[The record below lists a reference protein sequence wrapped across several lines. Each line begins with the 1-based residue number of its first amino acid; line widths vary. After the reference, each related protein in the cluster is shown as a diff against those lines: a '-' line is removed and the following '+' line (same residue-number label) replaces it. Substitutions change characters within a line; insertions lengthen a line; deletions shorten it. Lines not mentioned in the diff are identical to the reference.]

1 MHQDR
6 QALVLRIVVEKY
18 IRTHEPV
25 ASGSVVKEFP
35 VPISSATIRNDMAAL
50 EREGYLVEPHPSA
63 GRVPTDKAYRSFVD
77 SLGPAPAPAAQSR
90 ALKSALSSSS
100 SLEEGIEEAVKFLA
114 GATGQVAVGIAPPI
128 SSLSL
133 HRLEIVGKDPLT
145 VILISENG
153 QVEKAGME
161 NPRLSK
167 EEIAEEVERINR
179 ELSGSPISSLGL
191 KIASLPA
198 SNPKEE
204 KFLEALSESME
215 FGSPSKRE
223 VYVYGVNLAYRE
235 IGRDFLAPLL
245 DALEEQIALIR
256 LMASISREGMGVA
269 IGSEIQSD
277 SFSHFSVL
285 SARYGTECWEALIGS
300 IGNTYMDYPCAISSL
315 RGVAECLSDFASQ
328 QFPSNPIDGSF
339 NGE

>member
-6 QALVLRIVVEKY
+6 QELVLKIVVEQY

-25 ASGSVVKEFP
+25 ASGSVVKKFP
-35 VPISSATIRNDMAAL
+35 IPISSATIRNDMAAL
-50 EREGYLVEPHPSA
+50 EREGFLMEPHPSA
-63 GRVPTDKAYRSFVD
+63 GRVPTDRGYRNFVD
-77 SLGPAPAPAAQSR
+77 SLSISSAPDAQRR
-90 ALKSALSSSS
+90 ALKGILSASSG
-100 SLEEGIEEAVKFLA
+100 LEEGIEEAVKFLA
-114 GATGQVAVGIAPPI
+114 ASTGQVAVGVAPPI

-133 HRLEIVGKDPLT
+133 HRLEVVGKDPLT
-145 VILISENG
+145 VILISDNG

-161 NPRLSK
+161 NPGLSK
-167 EEIAEEVERINR
+167 EEIEKEVEKINR
-179 ELSGSPISSLGL
+179 ELAGSPISSLGR
-191 KIASLPA
+191 KVAAIPPSG
-198 SNPKEE
+198 PKEE

-215 FGSPSKRE
+215 FGSQAKRE
-223 VYVYGVNLAYRE
+223 VYVYGVNLAYR
-235 IGRDFLAPLL
+235 GMSGDFLAPLL

-269 IGSEIQSD
+269 IGSETQSD
-277 SFSHFSVL
+277 SLSHVSIL
-285 SARYGTECWEALIGS
+285 SARYGTEEWEALIGS

-328 QFPSNPIDGSF
+328 QFPSNPSDGSF

>member
-6 QALVLRIVVEKY
+6 QALVLKIVVEKY

-25 ASGSVVKEFP
+25 ASGSVVREFP

-77 SLGPAPAPAAQSR
+77 SLAPSCAPPSQSS
-90 ALKSALSSSS
+90 ALKSILSASSG
-100 SLEEGIEEAVKFLA
+100 LEEGIEEAVKFLA
-114 GATGQVAVGIAPPI
+114 GATGQVAVGVAPPI

-133 HRLEIVGKDPLT
+133 HRLEVVGKDQLT
-145 VILISENG
+145 VILISDNG
-153 QVEKAGME
+153 QVEKTGME
-161 NPRLSK
+161 NPGLSK
-167 EEIAEEVERINR
+167 EEIGEEVEKINR
-179 ELSGSPISSLGL
+179 ELSGAPISSLGR
-191 KIASLPA
+191 KIASIAP
-198 SNPKEE
+198 SGPKEE
-204 KFLEALSESME
+204 KFLQALSESME
-215 FGSPSKRE
+215 FGACAKRE

-235 IGRDFLAPLL
+235 IGKDFLAPLL
-245 DALEEQIALIR
+245 DALEEEISLIR
-256 LMASISREGMGVA
+256 IMASISREGVGVA

-277 SFSHFSVL
+277 SLSHLSVI

-328 QFPSNPIDGSF
+328 QFPSNRIDGSF

>member
-6 QALVLRIVVEKY
+6 QALVLRIVVEQY

-25 ASGSVVKEFP
+25 ASGSVVKKFP

-50 EREGYLVEPHPSA
+50 EREGYLMEPHTSA
-63 GRVPTDKAYRSFVD
+63 GRVPTDKGYRNFVD
-77 SLGPAPAPAAQSR
+77 SLNLPPDPAAKSR
-90 ALKSALSSSS
+90 PLRDILSTSSG
-100 SLEEGIEEAVKFLA
+100 LEEGIEEAVKFLA
-114 GATGQVAVGIAPPI
+114 ASTGQVAVGVAPPI
-128 SSLSL
+128 SSLPL

-145 VILISENG
+145 VILISDNG

-161 NPRLSK
+161 NPGLSK
-167 EEIAEEVERINR
+167 EEIGEEVEKINM
-179 ELSGSPISSLGL
+179 EAAGTPISSLGK
-191 KIASLPA
+191 KIASIPPCG
-198 SNPKEE
+198 PKEE
-204 KFLEALSESME
+204 KFLAALSESME
-215 FGSPSKRE
+215 FGSCAKRE

-235 IGRDFLAPLL
+235 MSRDFLAPLL

-256 LMASISREGMGVA
+256 LMASISREGVGVA
-269 IGSEIQSD
+269 IGSETQTD
-277 SFSHFSVL
+277 SLSHVSVL

-328 QFPSNPIDGSF
+328 QFPSNPSDGSF